1 VDFAD
6 LYSRYALDVF
16 RFAYYLSGSRELAE
30 DIAAETFAR
39 ALTVND
45 EVKPGSI
52 KAYLL
57 AVARNLFVDWTRRRE
72 RTNVSIDD
80 HLSVAD
86 PMPGPEQIASD
97 RLQLDAARIAL
108 LRLPEPERAVLLMA
122 TLHELPYDEIAA
134 AVGCSRAAVKVRIHR
149 ARLRLRAS
157 LTEERKLS

>member
-1 VDFAD
+1 VDFAE

-30 DIAAETFAR
+30 DIAAETFTR

-45 EVKPGSI
+45 GVKSASV

-57 AVARNLFVDWTRRRE
+57 AVARNLFVDWTRRHE
-72 RTNVSIDD
+72 RTNVPIDD

-86 PMPGPEQIASD
+86 PLPGPERVASD
-97 RLQLDAARIAL
+97 RLELDAARDAL
-108 LRLPEPERAVLLMA
+108 LRLPEPERTALLMA
-122 TLHELPYDEIAA
+122 TVHELPHDEIAA

-149 ARLRLRAS
+149 ARLHLRVLMAERNAS
-157 LTEERKLS
+157 